1 MGKSQRVKGSV
12 YEREVMAEFS
22 TALGKTYKR
31 HIGQARDGGHD
42 GLAGLW
48 VVECKRRKNLKTLE
62 DWMKQAVTAR
72 DRIDGGGLVPVVVM
86 RADAGESMVL
96 IRLVDF
102 LPLVTL
108 RDTPEGT
115 C

>member
-48 VVECKRRKNLKTLE
+48 LIECKRRKNLKTLE
-62 DWMKQAVTAR
+62 GWLKQAQWARVGMHMPPEVT
-72 DRIDGGGLVPVVVM
+72 PVVVM

-96 IRLVDF
+96 IRLADF

-115 C
+115 